1 MDPVGVYEEL
11 CHGKMHTEV
20 DHHVFGCCQYE
31 NLRSC
36 CIVQLQMYRY
46 ESETVL

>member
-1 MDPVGVYEEL
+1 MDLVRVYEEL

-20 DHHVFGCCQYE
+20 DHHSFGCCQCE

-36 CIVQLQMYRY
+36 CIVQLQMFSY
-46 ESETVL
+46 ERETVF